1 MTLFCLT
8 CDFYF
13 ISFVPSHCP
22 TLKNPAFLWVL
33 DSLPPLSLH
42 ILVPINVKPNRR
54 ASRSGQMDGEPES
67 PKEGACLR

>member
-13 ISFVPSHCP
+13 ISFV
-22 TLKNPAFLWVL
+22 AFSLSDLEESCISMGL